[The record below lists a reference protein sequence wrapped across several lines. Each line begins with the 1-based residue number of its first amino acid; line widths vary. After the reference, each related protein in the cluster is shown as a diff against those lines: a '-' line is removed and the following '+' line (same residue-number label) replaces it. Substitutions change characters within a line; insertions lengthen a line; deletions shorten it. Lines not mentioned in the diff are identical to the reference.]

1 MTDPTDQTTPDTGTE
16 ALTVHPAI
24 EAVIQH
30 FDALDKSFTEFD
42 VSRDLNV
49 ARTALNE
56 PTDAD
61 NAGAWAEVLAF
72 ALSQGPDHVNP
83 WNTYFGPMASQT
95 YEDGRVLYSPDIL
108 GTPKEVVDHWAQ
120 RARSVSHPILK
131 ARYADLAWDMSQAIG
146 QRKRNPEDA
155 RLAIDAYL
163 ASLPLREDAFERS
176 PLAIRALDLASL
188 LGDAT
193 RLKSARGALLA
204 LHRKVVDAGEGAWW
218 FAVNRLLDDKKT
230 GVTDAERASLVA
242 DLEALTLRYTDPSVQ
257 GFDPHSGRDT
267 AERLIKHYNRQS
279 RSQDIKRLH
288 AMVARAF
295 ERAASL
301 GNAMLASAFL
311 QTAMDHYRDA
321 GLADDSRRV
330 RILMETKIGE
340 AGAEMVPFET
350 EIKISFDDMEKFLDL
365 VVTDDLGT
373 SFVRIAREFLLR
385 KKKLEEAVQ
394 QTLKQSPLMAHIPQ
408 KIMADDFVAAT
419 IGSVAD
425 DPFGRLFQE
434 AKIRFSLSAV
444 WLDEAF
450 LRFLDR
456 HGVMPEHFVGWAN
469 RHGLFED
476 MALLLEGVRAWYQC
490 EYAKATHI
498 LIPQIEVA
506 LRSIAHEAGLP
517 VTKAHPKV
525 PETSVAIG
533 MGDILYQDKVTAVL
547 GPNTTLHLQALF
559 VDPRGLNLRNEMAHG
574 LLGAALF
581 L

>member
-1 MTDPTDQTTPDTGTE
+1 MTDPTDQTTPHTATE
-16 ALTVHPAI
+16 ALAVPPAI

-49 ARTALNE
+49 ARTALEE
-56 PTDAD
+56 PTDAE
-61 NAGAWAEVLAF
+61 NAGACAEILAF

-83 WNTYFGPMASQT
+83 WNTYFGPMVSQT

-108 GTPKEVVDHWAQ
+108 GAPKEVVDHWAQ

-146 QRKRNPEDA
+146 QRKRDPEDA

-163 ASLPLREDAFERS
+163 ASLPLRQDAFERF

-188 LGDAT
+188 LGEAT
-193 RLKSARGALLA
+193 RLKSARDALLA
-204 LHRKVVDAGEGAWW
+204 LHRKAVDAGEGAWW
-218 FAVNRLLDDKKT
+218 FAVNRLLDDKKA
-230 GVTDAERASLVA
+230 GLTDAERASLVA

-330 RILMETKIGE
+330 RILMQTKIGE

-373 SFVRIAREFLLR
+373 SFVGIAREFLLR
-385 KKKLEEAVQ
+385 RKKLEEAVQ

-434 AKIRFSLSAV
+434 AKMRFSLSAV
-444 WLDEAF
+444 WLNEAF
-450 LRFLDR
+450 L
-456 HGVMPEHFVGWAN
+456 
-469 RHGLFED
+469 
-476 MALLLEGVRAWYQC
+476 Q
-490 EYAKATHI
+490 K
-498 LIPQIEVA
+498 
-506 LRSIAHEAGLP
+506 
-517 VTKAHPKV
+517 
-525 PETSVAIG
+525 
-533 MGDILYQDKVTAVL
+533 
-547 GPNTTLHLQALF
+547 
-559 VDPRGLNLRNEMAHG
+559 
-574 LLGAALF
+574 
-581 L
+581 